1 MAIVFTNAGEA
12 IALRNIVNNTP
23 PQTLVIKLYSNNRTP
38 TKLDTPFY
46 RKEYIQPNIECEI
59 LPIVSKMNLKFNL
72 IEGDYKSLRKIT
84 TINDL

>member
-38 TKLDTPFY
+38 TKLDTATDY
-46 RKEYIQPNIECEI
+46 TE
-59 LPIVSKMNLKFNL
+59 NLETANNL
-72 IEGDYKSLRKIT
+72 CICIIDNTISRT
-84 TINDL
+84 TKA